1 MDIQLIQAIVYNA
14 LEIMCS
20 ITFLC
25 MYNDMETVVVL
36 VDYYYVIIR
45 IIIVTKI
52 ELIQMTQRYLVYLLA
67 YRYLPNETHSGL
79 N

>member
-1 MDIQLIQAIVYNA
+1 
-14 LEIMCS
+14 
-20 ITFLC
+20 
-25 MYNDMETVVVL
+25 METVVVL

-52 ELIQMTQRYLVYLLA
+52 ELIQMTQRQHLLA
-67 YRYLPNETHSGL
+67 YRYLSNETHSGL

>member
-1 MDIQLIQAIVYNA
+1 
-14 LEIMCS
+14 
-20 ITFLC
+20 

-36 VDYYYVIIR
+36 ADYYYVIIR